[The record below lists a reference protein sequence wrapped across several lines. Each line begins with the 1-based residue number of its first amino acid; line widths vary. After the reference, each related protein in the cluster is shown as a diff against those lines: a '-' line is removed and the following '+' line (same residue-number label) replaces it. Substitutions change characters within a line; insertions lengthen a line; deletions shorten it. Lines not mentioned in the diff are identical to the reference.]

1 MVISKKTK
9 HTLKLVK
16 EPSVRIAKCGH
27 FVFNKAAV
35 DLLEIEDAE
44 KDGVIFGYE
53 NNEAFVGYSN
63 ENDAYKG
70 GFKIGESSFRFGS
83 KYEAE
88 QIFSSFNINEK
99 TVCLLVCTEQK
110 DIKVYQGYK
119 LYKLKRL

>member
-1 MVISKKTK
+1 MIISKKTK

-16 EPSVRIAKCGH
+16 EPSVRISQVGH

-35 DLLEIEDAE
+35 DLLEIEDAA
-44 KDGVIFGYE
+44 KDGVIFGYD

-70 GFKIGESSFRFGS
+70 GFKSGESSFRFGS

-88 QIFSSFNINEK
+88 QILSSFNIKEK
-99 TVCLLVCTEQK
+99 KACLIVSTDPK
-110 DIKVYQGYK
+110 DIKVYDGYK
-119 LYKLKRL
+119 LYKFKHQ